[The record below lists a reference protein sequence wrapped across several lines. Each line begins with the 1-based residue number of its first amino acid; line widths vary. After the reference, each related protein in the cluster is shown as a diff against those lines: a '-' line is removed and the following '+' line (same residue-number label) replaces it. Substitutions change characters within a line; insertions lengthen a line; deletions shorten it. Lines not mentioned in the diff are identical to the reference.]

1 MSSKSRGLILIQRVL
16 LWTLYFFSGF
26 ILYSNKGIL
35 PSFLITFSRII
46 YPLSIFWLQIR
57 IKKITNFLPIDSKM
71 STSQLWFNL
80 LPVVASL
87 LTIIFSLTNSFLFIL
102 ARMQSFPEEVY
113 DAAKIDGASPLQQFY
128 YISLPF
134 LIGIMSILF
143 LLRFIWTFNKFDD
156 IFLLTGGNA
165 GTRTFTVNVYE
176 QAFAIS
182 NLLFGFMISQ
192 SIFALIPKDNLSVEV
207 SPSRL
212 LYSLPMAYFGKSL
225 LLR

>member
-16 LWTLYFFSGF
+16 FWTLYFFSGF

-87 LTIIFSLTNSFLFIL
+87 LTIIFSLTNSFLLIL
-102 ARMQSFPEEVY
+102 E
-113 DAAKIDGASPLQQFY
+113 K
-128 YISLPF
+128 
-134 LIGIMSILF
+134 LINS
-143 LLRFIWTFNKFDD
+143 
-156 IFLLTGGNA
+156 
-165 GTRTFTVNVYE
+165 
-176 QAFAIS
+176 
-182 NLLFGFMISQ
+182 
-192 SIFALIPKDNLSVEV
+192 
-207 SPSRL
+207 
-212 LYSLPMAYFGKSL
+212 
-225 LLR
+225 